1 VSATTPGEPPFGRSP
16 LHTDG
21 SQPLGRVFAGLAGAG
36 VTAFVVNELVQGRT
50 PVWVSVV
57 TLVSTGA
64 WITGFVL
71 PPRWDRARVVL
82 FFVATIGGSL
92 VACGTQVLGYI
103 SSIGAI
109 SGLIRRPQRRVITGL
124 AAAVLSLLLLGVSA
138 LLFPNPIQLIS
149 SVAAL
154 IILVLISLS
163 RRQYIA
169 SEVQERLLL
178 EEKLAVEQERAEV
191 AALAERS
198 RIARDIH
205 DVLAHSLGGLVLQLD
220 AVEALLESGRHDEA
234 HRRIA
239 AARGLAA
246 EGLEEARRA
255 VDALRDPETAAD
267 PAAAIQQLIDT
278 HRSLG
283 ARAEL
288 QQTGDPGP
296 LDPAA
301 AGALRRAAQEVLSN
315 ARRHAP
321 GMPTELSLHWTPTD
335 VAFRASTAL
344 APSAP
349 ASPAGG
355 GRGLVGLS
363 ERMAALGGSATA
375 GVRDRAFVVEARV
388 PRGAAA

>member
-1 VSATTPGEPPFGRSP
+1 MSGSDAQRIDDERRPFGRALAFIASV
-16 LHTDG
+16 
-21 SQPLGRVFAGLAGAG
+21 LGA
-36 VTAFVVNELVQGRT
+36 AFVVHELLAGREA
-50 PVWVSVV
+50 VWAVAVALAGTV
-57 TLVSTGA
+57 A
-64 WITGFVL
+64 WVAAL
-71 PPRWDRARVVL
+71 LMPARWDRAR
-82 FFVATIGGSL
+82 I
-92 VACGTQVLGYI
+92 
-103 SSIGAI
+103 
-109 SGLIRRPQRRVITGL
+109 
-124 AAAVLSLLLLGVSA
+124 A
-138 LLFPNPIQLIS
+138 LLFLALACGSLASCSTQVVGLVPAFGSLAALVRRPTRSLALAAVAGAVALAFLGIGALISPQPVQLIS
-149 SVAAL
+149 SIAGLL
-154 IILVLISLS
+154 IMVLISLS
-163 RRQYIA
+163 RRQY
-169 SEVQERLLL
+169 RLGELQQRMLL

-220 AVEALLESGRHDEA
+220 ATEALLESGRTEEA
-234 HRRIA
+234 SRRVS

-267 PAAAIQQLIDT
+267 PGAAIQQLIDT

-288 QQTGDPGP
+288 HETGERGP

-321 GMPTELSLHWTPTD
+321 GMPTELALDWSADD

-344 APSAP
+344 ATGGTGVSA
-349 ASPAGG
+349 SLAGG
-355 GRGLVGLS
+355 GRGLTGLQ
-363 ERMAALGGSATA
+363 ERMVALGGSATA
-375 GVRDRAFVVEARV
+375 GVRGRSFVVEARL
-388 PRGAAA
+388 PRAPREKVDA